1 MTLIILAGEIKKM
14 TSWYHT
20 ALKQVIDVIDHP
32 EDYTKAEL
40 RTWSNRMLE
49 IVEIINED
57 IDD

>member
-1 MTLIILAGEIKKM
+1 MI
-14 TSWYHT
+14 SWYHT
-20 ALKQVIDVIDHP
+20 ALKQVVDVIDHP

-40 RTWSNRMLE
+40 RTWRNRMLV